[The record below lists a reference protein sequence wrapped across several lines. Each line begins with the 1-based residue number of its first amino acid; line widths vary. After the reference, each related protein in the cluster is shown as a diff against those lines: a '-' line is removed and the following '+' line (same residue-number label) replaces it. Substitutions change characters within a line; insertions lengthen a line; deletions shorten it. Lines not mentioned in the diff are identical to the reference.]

1 MSCKIAID
9 AGHYS
14 NCPGKRTPDNYQEH
28 IINVKTAYYCEQYLK
43 SKGIETVRIGW
54 DDTNSTDDADVSL
67 STRQKQIKNA
77 KCDYSVSCHANAYGS
92 GWNSANGVETLISN
106 VASYQ
111 KDSLKF
117 AQCIQNRLIQGTKQ
131 TNRGVKKQSLAMCN
145 CKAMG
150 TKASCLVEIG
160 FMTNKVEAD
169 LMKTDAFC
177 KEQGEDIA
185 KGICDYL
192 GIKNTNTSSSSTT
205 TAPQS
210 SSVKFLHNGI
220 DYSPVFDPTYYANK
234 YADLKAAFGTDAN
247 KLFSHFIN
255 NGMKEA
261 RQAISTFNV
270 TAYKNRYVDLQKAFG
285 NDLPAYYRHYITNG
299 KSEGRVAI

>member
-1 MSCKIAID
+1 MS
-9 AGHYS
+9 
-14 NCPGKRTPDNYQEH
+14 
-28 IINVKTAYYCEQYLK
+28 K
-43 SKGIETVRIGW
+43 SF
-54 DDTNSTDDADVSL
+54 ASL
-67 STRQKQIKNA
+67 LSSI
-77 KCDYSVSCHANAYGS
+77 
-92 GWNSANGVETLISN
+92 
-106 VASYQ
+106 
-111 KDSLKF
+111 
-117 AQCIQNRLIQGTKQ
+117 
-131 TNRGVKKQSLAMCN
+131 
-145 CKAMG
+145 
-150 TKASCLVEIG
+150 TKASCLIEIG

-192 GIKNTNTSSSSTT
+192 GIKNTTTHSSSTT
-205 TAPQS
+205 TQS
-210 SSVKFLHNGI
+210 SSVKFLHGGI
-220 DYSPVFDPTYYANK
+220 DYSPVFNPTYYANK

-270 TAYKNRYVDLQKAFG
+270 TAYKNRYADLQKAFG

-299 KSEGRVAI
+299 KSEGRNAI